1 MLAAL
6 MSGLAIIAADP
17 SPPAPAAPT
26 APKPTA
32 TTTPPDSTRLVCKK
46 ETAPN
51 SRLTQR
57 VCMTAAEWEQRTEAS
72 RAAVQEIQNRPRTN

>member
-6 MSGLAIIAADP
+6 MSGLAMIAADP
-17 SPPAPAAPT
+17 ASSPPAAPT

-32 TTTPPDSTRLVCKK
+32 TATPPDGARLVCKK
-46 ETAPN
+46 DKAPN
-51 SRLTQR
+51 SRLTKR
-57 VCMTAAEWEQRTEAS
+57 VCMTAAEWDQLAETS